1 MSLLYSANLNKLVTI
16 ILISCTTLMVNM
28 KILFKKSPLWGRILC
43 IKRENCINQVTNSD
57 LSHIEI
63 SKQMHMFITCIWVQN
78 KKNSVKQL
86 WSRAEKL
93 LIWGYKCNLITSL
106 PLLDSVHHNNITAL
120 ISISVMIQMQ
130 KDFT

>member
-1 MSLLYSANLNKLVTI
+1 MYQEG
-16 ILISCTTLMVNM
+16 
-28 KILFKKSPLWGRILC
+28 KIALTR
-43 IKRENCINQVTNSD
+43 TSD

-130 KDFT
+130 KDFI